1 MAADATIEPREEASA
16 MNENTQPVVIV
27 DLRIPFVRLVLF
39 FVKAALAAIPAAIIV
54 GVLIMLATAIV
65 AALIGDGG
73 VMMRWRTF

>member
-1 MAADATIEPREEASA
+1 

-54 GVLIMLATAIV
+54 GALLMLATAVV
-65 AALIGDGG
+65 AALIGDSS